1 MDKEPKLIN
10 PLEIVEES
18 KETLKN
24 KFNDYVKSKNMRRTE
39 QRDFILNT
47 FLNTEDH
54 VSAQDL
60 FDMVRIDHPDIG
72 YATISRTLNL
82 MVESGI
88 SWIVDFNDGVRR
100 FDHKYGCM
108 THDHIICTECHQC
121 IEFFDHEIEELK
133 QSVAKR
139 FGFKLHHSKLDLFVS
154 CPETAKNCPKKALR
168 RIEN

>member
-1 MDKEPKLIN
+1 MDKESKLIN

-18 KETLKN
+18 KATLKK
-24 KFNDYVKSKNMRRTE
+24 KFNDYVKTKHMRRTE
-39 QRDFILNT
+39 QRDFILTT
-47 FLNTEDH
+47 FLSTEDH

-60 FDMVRIDHPDIG
+60 FDMVRVDHPDIG

-88 SWIVDFNDGVRR
+88 SWVVDFNDGVRR

-108 THDHIICTECHQC
+108 TH
-121 IEFFDHEIEELK
+121 DHEIEELK

-168 RIEN
+168 RVEN